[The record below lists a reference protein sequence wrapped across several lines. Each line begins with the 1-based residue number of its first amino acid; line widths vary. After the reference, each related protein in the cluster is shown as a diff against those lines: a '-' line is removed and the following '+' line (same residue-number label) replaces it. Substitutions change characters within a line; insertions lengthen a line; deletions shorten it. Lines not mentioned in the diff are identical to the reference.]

1 MAEKNIEIPFRKVE
15 KVVIRQNEHI
25 TLFNNDTPESLLERI
40 EEETAELREA
50 IKNEGSQLDI
60 ESEIGDVAYL
70 LIRMSQMT
78 GIDLIEAVLSKVARN
93 YQKYGKAESR
103 EQAKK
108 DWGDKD
114 HEYLDNWTKS
124 FREKQE
130 KKKQLTNNNS

>member
-60 ESEIGDVAYL
+60 ESEIGDVTYL

-103 EQAKK
+103 EQARS

>member
-1 MAEKNIEIPFRKVE
+1 MKEISFQRVE

-25 TLFNNDTPESLLERI
+25 TIFNNGSTEQVAEWLQEEITELKEVLEKKEFDKI
-40 EEETAELREA
+40 EL
-50 IKNEGSQLDI
+50 

-93 YQKYGKAESR
+93 YRKYGKAESR
-103 EQAKK
+103 EQAKA

-114 HEYLDNWTKS
+114 HEYLETWTKT

-130 KKKQLTNNNS
+130 KKKQLTIGNQ

>member
-60 ESEIGDVAYL
+60 ESEIGDVTYL
-70 LIRMSQMT
+70 LIRLSQMT